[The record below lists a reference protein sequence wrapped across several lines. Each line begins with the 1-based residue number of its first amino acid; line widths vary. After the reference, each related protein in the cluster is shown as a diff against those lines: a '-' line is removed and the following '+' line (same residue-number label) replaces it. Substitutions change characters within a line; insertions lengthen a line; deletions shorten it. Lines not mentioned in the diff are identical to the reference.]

1 MKPNKDF
8 FIECNE
14 GGMMSPPEFER
25 TFVINVRTDNVFEL
39 IGLLVLGIS
48 VSLLKWIAY

>member
-14 GGMMSPPEFER
+14 GGMMSPPSLNAL
-25 TFVINVRTDNVFEL
+25 FVINVRTDNVFEL
-39 IGLLVLGIS
+39 IGL
-48 VSLLKWIAY
+48 